1 MDLGG
6 TRTEKSRCCVTR
18 CRILSGDENESHGR
32 SSALRTSLSHTA
44 IQIKSTLGLIS
55 VQERRRWGGG
65 GGCEDGIYYPSL
77 SSAAATRRPSEGSL
91 AAASGFC
98 FASSIMYL
106 DHGDESS
113 FTQLSIF
120 KRWVVK
126 WSGWIKLQAQHSQ
139 RILNTVLTP
148 LFIENGSVMEGHGG
162 SVGGSASWWSAA
174 VTFAFGSKLEKFC
187 SVNNVLLW
195 KLTGW
200 YVVVWASDYLCWM
213 DKLMRHAFGIRRE

>member
-6 TRTEKSRCCVTR
+6 TKTEKSRCCVTR

-162 SVGGSASWWSAA
+162 SVGGSASWCQLLLLLLLDRSGKS
-174 VTFAFGSKLEKFC
+174 FAPSTMFC
-187 SVNNVLLW
+187 YES
-195 KLTGW
+195 
-200 YVVVWASDYLCWM
+200 
-213 DKLMRHAFGIRRE
+213 